1 MKTSDLRYALSK
13 LELLKRI
20 TDGSL
25 GAESPAAGGYEGEV
39 PSCWT
44 IFCNSLE
51 KNTIYWHWIT
61 FRTCSKKF
69 ESTRFLTFQSQL
81 KNLIVQSSFYLQF
94 KSKTRLKSCILV

>member
-20 TDGSL
+20 TAGSL
-25 GAESPAAGGYEGEV
+25 GAESPPAGGYEGEV
-39 PSCWT
+39 LSCWT

-51 KNTIYWHWIT
+51 KNIIYWHWIT

-81 KNLIVQSSFYLQF
+81 KKLNSS
-94 KSKTRLKSCILV
+94 ILLLLAI